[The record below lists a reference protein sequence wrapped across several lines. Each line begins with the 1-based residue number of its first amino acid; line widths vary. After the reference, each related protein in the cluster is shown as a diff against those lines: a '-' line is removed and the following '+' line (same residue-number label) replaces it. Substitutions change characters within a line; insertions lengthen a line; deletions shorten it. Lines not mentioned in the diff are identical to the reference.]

1 LAAIAKRVTE
11 LETQLRESRVSEVR
25 LGTYLDVAVEVL
37 VFLDEYLL
45 PKEGGVPQGS
55 DVHQM
60 LGHGRRVIGW
70 RKENRKG

>member
-1 LAAIAKRVTE
+1 
-11 LETQLRESRVSEVR
+11 VSEVR